1 MHERLGW
8 ARRCSSLPEGF
19 DHCANGRNV
28 RTDGVVHHFIDE
40 ENPGTLLV
48 GLRGR

>member
-1 MHERLGW
+1 MMHERLGW

-19 DHCANGRNV
+19 DHCANV